1 MGKNKTKKGI
11 IMATMTLKESQQG
24 TMKKQLEDLL
34 VSISWRDLANRY
46 FDKSGSWL
54 YHKLD
59 GVDGNKKPTEF
70 TEEEKY
76 QLKGALIDL
85 ADRIRRAADSIQ

>member
-1 MGKNKTKKGI
+1 
-11 IMATMTLKESQQG
+11 MATMTLKESHQG
-24 TMKKQLEDLL
+24 TIKKQLEDLL
-34 VSISWRDLANRY
+34 ISISRRDLANRY
-46 FDKSGSWL
+46 FEKSGSWL

-70 TEEEKY
+70 TEEERY

-85 ADRIRRAADSIQ
+85 ADRIRRAADSI